1 MRARVALVFNEPISG
16 RYEAIGEKKAVLGVL
31 EAVDAVYQALSEL
44 GYDVVRVPL
53 LPPLDNVKR
62 KLSALGVDLV
72 FNLFEGFDGHPEAEA
87 EVADILSDLK
97 VTYTGCRGT
106 TLSLALDKVRA
117 KSLLLEAGIL
127 TPRYQVLDR
136 EQIPLFHLDYPCIVK
151 PCTEDASH
159 GISEQS
165 VISDFTALE
174 KQVAWVIGT
183 FGGKALVEEYIE
195 GRELN
200 VTVIGKKKIEVLPLT
215 EIVYSLPSGFPKI
228 LAYSAKWDQD
238 SVYYQCTKPVCP
250 AEVEPGLK
258 NQIVDVAVRVFSLF
272 DCVGYARIDFRVDGE
287 GKPCVIE
294 INPNPDISP
303 GAGLALQAR
312 AAGMDYM
319 HLVEKLVLLALGEG

>member
-1 MRARVALVFNEPISG
+1 MRARVALIFNEPVSHH
-16 RYEAIGEKKAVLGVL
+16 YEAIGERAAVLGVL
-31 EAVDAVYQALSEL
+31 EAVEAVYQALREL

-53 LPPLDNVKR
+53 LPPLDDVRR
-62 KLSALGVDLV
+62 KLSSLDVDVV
-72 FNLFEGFDGHPEAEA
+72 FNLFEGFDGHPGAEA
-87 EVADILSDLK
+87 EVADILSDLG
-97 VTYTGCRGT
+97 VIYTGCRGD

-117 KSLLLEAGIL
+117 KKLLLKAGVR
-127 TPRYQVLDR
+127 TPRYHVLGF

-165 VISDFTALE
+165 VISDYAALE
-174 KQVAWVIGT
+174 RQVARVT
-183 FGGKALVEEYIE
+183 DAFGGKALVEEYIE

-200 VTVIGKKKIEVLPLT
+200 VTVIGTKKIEVLPLT
-215 EIVYSLPSGFPKI
+215 EIIYSLPSGFPKI

-238 SVYYQCTKPVCP
+238 SVYYQCTNPVCP
-250 AEVEPGLK
+250 AEVEPGLL
-258 NQIVDVAVRVFSLF
+258 NQIEDVAVRVFGLF
-272 DCVGYARIDFRVDGE
+272 DCTGYARVDFRVNGE
-287 GKPCVIE
+287 GKPYVIE
-294 INPNPDISP
+294 VNPNPDISP